1 MTGSRPRPRRKAAN
15 RYHHGDLRRALL
27 QEAASTIQA
36 HGVEGLTLRAVA
48 DRLGVSRTALYRHF
62 ADKSTLLGAVALEG
76 FRTLRT
82 VLVSAW
88 EDGGRGLDGFNAMGL
103 AYVQFAITHPS
114 HYRVMFGGFV
124 DWGAKDPE
132 FVEDAAGAFQVLVDA
147 LVSLQQAHVIR
158 DDEPQQLA
166 SLIWAMVHGIA
177 MLTIDGQLE
186 HQQGDS
192 LALARFAVERIRS
205 GLAAQPAVAGS
216 RRRRQPH

>member
-1 MTGSRPRPRRKAAN
+1 MTSSRPRRKAAN

-27 QEAASTIQA
+27 EEAARTIQA
-36 HGVEGLTLRAVA
+36 QGVEGLTLRAVA

-62 ADKSTLLGAVALEG
+62 ADKSTLLAAVALEG
-76 FRTLRT
+76 FRTLKT
-82 VLVSAW
+82 VLLAAW
-88 EDGGRGLDGFNAMGL
+88 EEGGRGVQGFNAMGL
-103 AYVQFAITHPS
+103 AYVEFAVTHPS

-124 DWGAKDPE
+124 DWGVKDPE
-132 FVEDAAGAFQVLVDA
+132 FVQDADRAFQVLVDA
-147 LVSLQQAHVIR
+147 LVALQQDHLIRR
-158 DDEPQQLA
+158 DDPQQLA

-205 GLAAQPAVAGS
+205 GLAGQPSAAG
-216 RRRRQPH
+216 RTPRRQPD